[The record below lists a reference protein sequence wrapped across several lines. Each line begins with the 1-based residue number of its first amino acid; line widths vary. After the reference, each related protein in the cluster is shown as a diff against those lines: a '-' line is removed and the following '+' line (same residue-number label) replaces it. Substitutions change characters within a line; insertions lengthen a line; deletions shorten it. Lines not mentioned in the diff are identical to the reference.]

1 MKPIPT
7 AEELFRHKFPYICDL
22 IDQEGIL
29 QDVAGFIVEFAQM
42 HTKAALEVAAENAEV
57 TEGWNTGF
65 SGSAASVDK
74 DSIIN
79 AYPLTNVK

>member
-1 MKPIPT
+1 MDVLTMKPIPT
-7 AEELFRHKFPYICDL
+7 AEEYISSNYPNLYIDL
-22 IDQEGIL
+22 AATKLLMKEY
-29 QDVAGFIVEFAQM
+29 AQL
-42 HTKAALEVAAENAEV
+42 HVQAALEAAAENAEV

-79 AYPLTNVK
+79 AYPLTNIK